1 MRHSE
6 IANIWPYRA
15 LGIANLALRQRCKF
29 CCGFDSGGDGRVHCG
44 LRHHVHC
51 FVLCLLIL
59 GGLCGFFFP
68 LFLFLVVLVVF
79 LVLGYIFFL
88 LFLVVVVIVVVFPLV
103 LSTLGL
109 FLVFGL
115 LIVLV
120 VLFLLVVLVFFVRP
134 FINGDAVNRV

>member
-59 GGLCGFFFP
+59 GGLCGFFF
-68 LFLFLVVLVVF
+68 
-79 LVLGYIFFL
+79 L

>member
-29 CCGFDSGGDGRVHCG
+29 CCGFDSGGDSRVHCG
-44 LRHHVHC
+44 FRHHVHC

-59 GGLCGFFFP
+59 GRLGC
-68 LFLFLVVLVVF
+68 LFLLLFFLVVVVF
-79 LVLGYIFFL
+79 LVLGYIFLL
-88 LFLVVVVIVVVFPLV
+88 LFLVVIVVVVPLV
-103 LSTLGL
+103 LGTLGL
-109 FLVFGL
+109 FVFGL

-120 VLFLLVVLVFFVRP
+120 VLFLLVVLVF
-134 FINGDAVNRV
+134 